1 MEGMTLFFIFVVKG
15 FYESMKSQK
24 VLRKPKKDRHRESQP
39 RLVRW
44 NEVICRKGAVGFKV
58 PLAENCCMVKNGNC
72 RWRWKS
78 VLKTLESSAI
88 NRFWR
93 AYAIGPCAESRTK
106 KKQVEL

>member
-1 MEGMTLFFIFVVKG
+1 
-15 FYESMKSQK
+15 MKSQK

-72 RWRWKS
+72 R
-78 VLKTLESSAI
+78 
-88 NRFWR
+88 
-93 AYAIGPCAESRTK
+93 
-106 KKQVEL
+106 